1 MYNNSYQTQ
10 KENNMDFKRKKQLQK
25 RLLFGYFKA
34 FSLVELMISLII
46 ISLIAAAF
54 VPVVTK
60 KLSSDSIISG
70 NTGKIT
76 TNCEEKFGENC
87 KLCDK
92 NRCINCEIANN
103 DNQKF
108 IHQDTCSIKSCSDER
123 YGYGANCLECN
134 SSKCTKCD
142 SKFYVSNGKCVSCEI
157 GCTSSR
163 CYCDGVNQNTSCS
176 SGYYC
181 DDNGRHLC
189 SDKFGSL
196 CYTCNS
202 SACTSCAGGYGV
214 FNGMCKECRGCG
226 NGTCSGS
233 VDNCISC
240 CGACAPPVNGKCAL
254 CADVIPNCYTC
265 NSRTNC
271 TNCESGYFVDN
282 NGKCQK
288 CDLTHCLFCQSGSSS
303 PKCDK
308 CEFGY
313 FLTSSGTCQKC
324 SDKNCFECAND
335 KCTSCNS
342 GFVPEDGKCIKNDE
356 YWKCSDQNFMKVG
369 KFCYTRR
376 NMGDS
381 PNLPIPNTVTVVN
394 YKNGYCYA
402 QNQKCCWQGD
412 YSEKCDN
419 KSDYNDC
426 KRTVCNWQAAKE
438 ICEKFNYEGKIWRLP
453 DMELNVFNF
462 GNFTTHLKENGLQM
476 CGFTDSF
483 YCPDEEGCYSNDYC
497 SPRQFWSSEETG
509 ANTARAYYPWYT
521 DVYNDSARPKKAA
534 FSVRCATI
542 F

>member
-25 RLLFGYFKA
+25 CFLFGYFKA

-70 NTGKIT
+70 NIGKIT

-108 IHQDTCSIKSCSDER
+108 IHQDTCSIKSCSDEK
-123 YGYGANCLECN
+123 YGYGA
-134 SSKCTKCD
+134 
-142 SKFYVSNGKCVSCEI
+142 
-157 GCTSSR
+157 
-163 CYCDGVNQNTSCS
+163 
-176 SGYYC
+176 
-181 DDNGRHLC
+181 
-189 SDKFGSL
+189 
-196 CYTCNS
+196 
-202 SACTSCAGGYGV
+202 
-214 FNGMCKECRGCG
+214 
-226 NGTCSGS
+226 
-233 VDNCISC
+233 
-240 CGACAPPVNGKCAL
+240 
-254 CADVIPNCYTC
+254 
-265 NSRTNC
+265 
-271 TNCESGYFVDN
+271 
-282 NGKCQK
+282 
-288 CDLTHCLFCQSGSSS
+288 
-303 PKCDK
+303 
-308 CEFGY
+308 
-313 FLTSSGTCQKC
+313 
-324 SDKNCFECAND
+324 
-335 KCTSCNS
+335 
-342 GFVPEDGKCIKNDE
+342 
-356 YWKCSDQNFMKVG
+356 
-369 KFCYTRR
+369 
-376 NMGDS
+376 
-381 PNLPIPNTVTVVN
+381 NLPIPNTVTVVN

-476 CGFTDSF
+476 CGFTDSY

-497 SPRQFWSSEETG
+497 SPSQFWSSEETG
-509 ANTARAYYPWYT
+509 ANTAKAYYPWYT
-521 DVYNDSARPKKAA
+521 DVYNDSTRLKKAA
-534 FSVRCATI
+534 YSVRCATI